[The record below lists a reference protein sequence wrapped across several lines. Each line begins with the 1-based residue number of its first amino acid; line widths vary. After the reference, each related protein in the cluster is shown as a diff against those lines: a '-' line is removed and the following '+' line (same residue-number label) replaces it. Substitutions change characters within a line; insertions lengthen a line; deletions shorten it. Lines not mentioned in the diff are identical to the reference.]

1 MFKYVSKETSI
12 LLLICILD
20 TFSTAILWMTGVI
33 REANPLMAWVLSIG
47 LETFYLIRFGII
59 FLLAAIAEWYMKYN
73 PLFVKRVMHIGI
85 AVYIGLYIISFV
97 SVNT

>member
-1 MFKYVSKETSI
+1 
-12 LLLICILD
+12 
-20 TFSTAILWMTGVI
+20 MTGMI